1 LTTGSIELRRAR
13 LHFSARGL
21 LFPLALFL
29 AVLAGFAGTVFG
41 ILAGSALSALGL
53 VPLGG
58 ILVMMLFVIGHD
70 ACHQS
75 YTSSRL
81 LNQVIGRIA
90 FLPALH
96 SFSLWDREH
105 NQRHHRFN
113 NIRHLDYAWIPMSPD
128 EYRDARVYDR
138 VRYRFYRHPAGVPFY
153 YLFEIWA
160 QRKIFPRPSL
170 VGESCGLYLADTA
183 LVFGFFAAYSTLI
196 VLVGG
201 SFGKTAFESLTLA
214 LLLPF
219 LIFNALMSMAIFL
232 HHTHYEVPWYGSV
245 ADWQADDGGIHGTVH
260 VVFPRVLRHIIL
272 NIMEHTAH
280 HYAPGV
286 PLYHLADMQ
295 AAMQE
300 RRAVSWEIWPD
311 GYLNICGRCKLFDY
325 ETRRWFNFRGEAT
338 SEPMLRTR
346 S

>member
-1 LTTGSIELRRAR
+1 MTQSTLELRRAR
-13 LHFSARGL
+13 LNFSERGL
-21 LFPLALFL
+21 VLPLALF
-29 AVLAGFAGTVFG
+29 AGVVSAYGGTVFA
-41 ILAGSALSALGL
+41 ILAGGPLTASAL
-53 VPLGG
+53 VPLCG

-75 YTSSRL
+75 YTSSRAINHL
-81 LNQVIGRIA
+81 IGRLA

-128 EYRDARVYDR
+128 QYRAAGAYERL
-138 VRYRFYRHPAGVPFY
+138 RYRFYRHPAGVPFY

-160 QRKIFPRPSL
+160 QRKVLPRPSL
-170 VGESCGLYLADTA
+170 VGPLSAAYLADTA
-183 LVFGFFAAYSTLI
+183 LVLGFLAAFSTVI
-196 VLVGG
+196 AIGG
-201 SFGKTAFESLTLA
+201 AAFGKSALESLTLA

-232 HHTHYEVPWYGSV
+232 HHTHHEVPGYGSV
-245 ADWQADDGGIHGTVH
+245 AEWQAGEGAVYGTVH
-260 VVFPRVLRHIIL
+260 VEFPPVLRHIIL
-272 NIMEHTAH
+272 NIMEHRAH

-300 RRAVSWEIWPD
+300 PRAISWQVSPD
-311 GYLNICGRCKLFDY
+311 EYLNICARCKLFDY
-325 ETRRWFNFRGEAT
+325 TAGRWFNFKGEAT
-338 SEPMLRTR
+338 SEPMRPR
-346 S
+346 AG

>member
-1 LTTGSIELRRAR
+1 MAGSIELRRAR
-13 LHFSARGL
+13 LDFSARGL
-21 LFPLALFL
+21 AFPLALFL
-29 AVLAGFAGTVFG
+29 AVLASFAGTIFA
-41 ILAGSALSALGL
+41 ILAGSGLAALGL

-75 YTSSRL
+75 YTSSHL
-81 LNQVIGRIA
+81 INHVIGRIA

-113 NIRHLDYAWIPMSPD
+113 NIRHLDYAWIPLSPD
-128 EYRDARVYDR
+128 EYRSAGAYDR
-138 VRYRFYRHPAGVPFY
+138 LRYRFYRHPAGVPFY
-153 YLFEIWA
+153 YLFELWP

-170 VGESCGLYLADTA
+170 VGASCTPYLADTA
-183 LVFGFFAAYSTLI
+183 LVLGFFVAYSTSI
-196 VLVGG
+196 VIVGG
-201 SFGKTAFESLTLA
+201 WFGKTAFESLTLA

-219 LIFNALMSMAIFL
+219 LIFNALMSLAIFL
-232 HHTHYEVPWYGSV
+232 HHTHHEVPWYNSV
-245 ADWQADDGGIHGTVH
+245 AKWQADDGAVYGTVH
-260 VVFPRVLRHIIL
+260 VEFPPVLRHIIL
-272 NIMEHTAH
+272 NIMEHGAH

-300 RRAVSWEIWPD
+300 RRAIAWQIWRLD
-311 GYLNICGRCKLFDY
+311 EYLNICARCKLFDY
-325 ETRRWFNFRGEAT
+325 ESRRWLDFSGDAT
-338 SEPMLRTR
+338 SEPMLRPA
-346 S
+346 

>member
-1 LTTGSIELRRAR
+1 MTQSIELRRAR
-13 LHFSARGL
+13 LEFSARGL
-21 LFPLALFL
+21 VVPLALF
-29 AVLAGFAGTVFG
+29 AGVLSTFAGTVFA
-41 ILAGSALSALGL
+41 ILAGNALTAIGL
-53 VPLGG
+53 VPLCG
-58 ILVMMLFVIGHD
+58 ILVVMLFVIGHD

-81 LNQVIGRIA
+81 INHVIGRLA

-128 EYRDARVYDR
+128 EYRRASAYDR
-138 VRYRFYRHPAGVPFY
+138 LRYRFYRHPAGVPFY

-160 QRKIFPRPSL
+160 QRKIFPRASL
-170 VGESCGLYLADTA
+170 VGPSRASYLADTA
-183 LVFGFFAAYSTLI
+183 LVLGFFAAYSTLI
-196 VLVGG
+196 AIVGG
-201 SFGKTAFESLTLA
+201 WFGKGMLESLTLA
-214 LLLPF
+214 FLLPF
-219 LIFNALMSMAIFL
+219 LIFNAFMSTAIFL

-245 ADWQADDGGIHGTVH
+245 AEWQANEGAVYGTVH
-260 VVFPRVLRHIIL
+260 VEFPRVLRHIIL

-295 AAMQE
+295 AVMKG
-300 RRAVSWEIWPD
+300 RRVVSWQVWPD
-311 GYLNICGRCKLFDY
+311 EYLNICARCKLFDY
-325 ETRRWFNFRGEAT
+325 ETGGWFNFRGDAT
-338 SEPMLRTR
+338 SEAMRRTA
-346 S
+346 